1 MSMNVEAARTQMVNQ
16 QVRAWDVLDPAVL
29 AVLTQVPRE
38 VFVPARFRKLAFAD
52 SPIPLGAGQEMLTP
66 QVEGRL
72 LQALAI
78 RGTDRVLEVGT
89 GSGWFAAVLAKLG
102 RQVRSLEIHADLAE
116 GARASLERAGIG
128 NVLVENVDAMRL
140 AVESQYDV
148 IAVTGS
154 LPVYDARFER
164 ALAVGGRLFVVV
176 GMGPAM
182 EARLVTRQGP
192 SQWLR
197 EDLFETSIPPLLHAA
212 RPPRFEF

>member
-1 MSMNVEAARTQMVNQ
+1 MLDLAVARRQMIEQ

-29 AVLTQVPRE
+29 EAMGRVHRE
-38 VFVPARFRKLAFAD
+38 EFAPEGYRDLALADAFVPLAHGECMLPPKLD
-52 SPIPLGAGQEMLTP
+52 
-66 QVEGRL
+66 GRM
-72 LQALAI
+72 LQALAV
-78 RGTDRVLEVGT
+78 RPGESVLEVGT
-89 GSGWFAAVLAKLG
+89 GSGWFAAVLATLG

-116 GARASLERAGIG
+116 AAQANLDRAGIG
-128 NVLVENVDAMRL
+128 NVVVENLDAMQL

-164 ALAVGGRLFVVV
+164 ALSVGGRLFVVV
-176 GMGPAM
+176 GTGPAM

-192 SQWLR
+192 TQWLR
-197 EDLFETSIPPLLHAA
+197 EDLFETSIPPLVHAA

>member
-1 MSMNVEAARTQMVNQ
+1 MLDLAVARRQMIEQ

-29 AVLTQVPRE
+29 EAMGRVHREEFAPEGYRDLALADACVPLAHGE
-38 VFVPARFRKLAFAD
+38 CMLPPKLD
-52 SPIPLGAGQEMLTP
+52 
-66 QVEGRL
+66 GRV

-78 RGTDRVLEVGT
+78 RPGESVLEVGT
-89 GSGWFAAVLAKLG
+89 GSGWFAAVLATLG

-116 GARASLERAGIG
+116 GARANLERAGIG
-128 NVLVENVDAMRL
+128 NVLVENVDAMQL

-176 GMGPAM
+176 GSGPVM
-182 EARLVTRQGP
+182 EARLITRQGP